1 MIKNNFAN
9 NLKNLRIKNDIKQS
23 TLSKQLNIS
32 QGAYAKYENGQ
43 REPSFDILIKISKF
57 FGVSTDELL
66 NDSLTPKIINTL
78 TNSINYESHPD
89 LSQKINLIESLNKK
103 KTYYLKEKKRLEVLL
118 NKHIPNRLKE
128 IDELLD
134 ILNNNP
140 PSFLNNSNEEL
151 ATEISPEVIDL
162 QKYKHRNKNIN
173 YRTIPILGDISAGN
187 PCYAEGNIIDFI
199 PIPEVILSP
208 YKEYY
213 ILNIKGDSMNKLFAN
228 EEPILVEYT
237 NYVSSYSI
245 AIVRV
250 GTDNATVKK
259 VVWDEDYISLIP
271 MSTNNIHKSK
281 TYNIKDVCIQ
291 GKVVGKL
298 LDILNTSI

>member
-1 MIKNNFAN
+1 MDTKLFPIK
-9 NLKNLRIKNDIKQS
+9 LKTLRLSKKLTLTELAKNIGITKQS
-23 TLSKQLNIS
+23 LSL
-32 QGAYAKYENGQ
+32 YENGS
-43 REPSFDILIKISKF
+43 REPGLYTLVKLAEYFNVNIDFFITENLNINESLLEINPDLLKDDIHNLKKLISNM
-57 FGVSTDELL
+57 E
-66 NDSLTPKIINTL
+66 NTL
-78 TNSINYESHPD
+78 ISYKQILSNLESTINSIYC
-89 LSQKINLIESLNKK
+89 
-103 KTYYLKEKKRLEVLL
+103 
-118 NKHIPNRLKE
+118 
-128 IDELLD
+128 
-134 ILNNNP
+134 
-140 PSFLNNSNEEL
+140 NNSNEEL
-151 ATEISPEVIDL
+151 SSEISPEVMDL

-173 YRTIPILGDISAGN
+173 YRTVPILGDISAGN

-199 PIPEVILSP
+199 PIPEAILSP

-250 GTDNATVKK
+250 GTDDATVKK
-259 VVWDEDYISLIP
+259 VVLDENYISLIP
-271 MSTNNIHKSK
+271 MSTNTIHKSK

-291 GKVVGKL
+291 GKVIGKL

>member
-1 MIKNNFAN
+1 MIKNNFST

-23 TLSKQLNIS
+23 TLAKQLNIS

-43 REPSFDILIKISKF
+43 REPSFDILIKISKIF
-57 FGVSTDELL
+57 KVSTDELL
-66 NDSLTPKIINTL
+66 NNSLTPKIINTL
-78 TNSINYESHPD
+78 TASISYESNPD
-89 LSQKINLIESLNKK
+89 ISKEINLIDSLNKK
-103 KTYYLKEKKRLEVLL
+103 KAYYLKEQKRLQLLL

-140 PSFLNNSNEEL
+140 PSFLNNNENL
-151 ATEISPEVIDL
+151 STEISPTIIDW
-162 QKYKHRNKNIN
+162 QKYKHRKKNIK

-187 PCYAEGNIIDFI
+187 PCYAEGNIIDLI
-199 PIPEVILSP
+199 PIPESILSP

-228 EEPILVEYT
+228 EEPILVECT
-237 NYVSSYSI
+237 NYVSNYSI

-250 GTDNATVKK
+250 GTDDATVKK
-259 VVWDEDYISLIP
+259 VVLDENYISLIP
-271 MSTNNIHKSK
+271 MSTNNTHKSK

-291 GKVVGKL
+291 GKVIGKL
-298 LDILNTSI
+298 SDLLNTSL